1 MQSFCNLKKIAM
13 PTNLNA
19 LIRYK
24 QIDKE
29 LRNPYLKST
38 IKTLQEACSNQLAE
52 HRGIY
57 KLVAERTIRDDIR
70 VMRSNALGFNARI
83 VVENSYYS
91 YIDSSYSIFNSKMED
106 MDIMKEVLYLLIEE
120 KDKIKNAKLTKVMKA
135 LSLLTGIDLM
145 EEKEEEIIP
154 LKSSRSINQKLI
166 SESKFK
172 ENICYS
178 IISDYEQPKYGW
190 KSIFEL
196 I

>member
-1 MQSFCNLKKIAM
+1 M

-70 VMRSNALGFNARI
+70 VMRSNALGFNAPI

-91 YIDSSYSIFNSKMED
+91 YIDPSFSIFNSNIED
-106 MDIMKEVLYLLIEE
+106 MDMMKEVLYLLIEE
-120 KDKIKNAKLTKVMKA
+120 KDKIKNAKLTRVMEA
-135 LSLLTGIDLM
+135 LSLLTGIELIEEEE

>member
-1 MQSFCNLKKIAM
+1 M

-38 IKTLQEACSNQLAE
+38 IKSLQEACSKQLAE
-52 HRGIY
+52 QRGIY

-70 VMRSNALGFNARI
+70 IMRSDALGFNAPI
-83 VVENSYYS
+83 VVANGYYS
-91 YIDSSYSIFNSKMED
+91 YAEPSYAIFNTKMEEL
-106 MDIMKEVLYLLIEE
+106 DIIKEVFYLLIEE
-120 KDKIKNAKLTKVMKA
+120 KDKIKNPKLTKVMEA
-135 LSLLTGIDLM
+135 LSILTGIDLI
-145 EEKEEEIIP
+145 EEEEEEIIP

-166 SESKFK
+166 SEADLEKIMHFSL
-172 ENICYS
+172 E
-178 IISDYEQPKYGW
+178 SDSEKPKYAW
-190 KSIFEL
+190 KSIFQL

>member
-38 IKTLQEACSNQLAE
+38 IKSLQEACSNQLAE

-57 KLVAERTIRDDIR
+57 KLVSERTIRDDIR
-70 VMRSNALGFNARI
+70 VLRSNALGFNAPI
-83 VVENSYYS
+83 MVENSYYS
-91 YIDSSYSIFNSKMED
+91 YIDPSFSIFNSNIED